1 MNSYYNNNNK
11 RSLCALITIYKKY
24 TNNFDKR
31 GTEVNNTICRKTSWS
46 PKTTAW
52 SKKYRRTIKSHV

>member
-11 RSLCALITIYKKY
+11 RSFCALITIYKKS

-31 GTEVNNTICRKTSWS
+31 GTEVNNTICRKT
-46 PKTTAW
+46 
-52 SKKYRRTIKSHV
+52 I